1 MDLRLPPTVYSS
13 DINPCLVSSSD
24 ISDISDINTGLVIR
38 RVTVITF
45 FV

>member
-24 ISDISDINTGLVIR
+24 ISDINTGLVIR